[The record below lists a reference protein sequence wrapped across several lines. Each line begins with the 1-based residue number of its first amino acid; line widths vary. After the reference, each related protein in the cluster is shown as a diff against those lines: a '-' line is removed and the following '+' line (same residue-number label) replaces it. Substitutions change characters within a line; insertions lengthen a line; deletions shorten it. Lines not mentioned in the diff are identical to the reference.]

1 MPTPLSTS
9 SSAAPAAE
17 ALSALLDGHQRRCAH
32 HRGRRLR
39 RLRVTLHRALRL
51 PPMPATARLFSG
63 TRLRVVLPELVAAEL
78 YVAGLIEA
86 GITRTMID
94 RLRPGDA
101 VVDVGAQYGY
111 HAALAARLVGETGSV
126 HAFEPTPRSHGLL
139 ARNLAHLRNVVV
151 EPMALGDGDGV
162 AILRDFGPRHSAVN
176 TLQSQARV
184 PEGERRALRPRL
196 RAVPRCRLDDYA
208 RARGLRPSFVKIDA
222 EGSELSVLRGARR
235 VLEECAPVVS
245 IETGDYGGEDE
256 VPTRRSV
263 DYLLGLGY
271 RCVGGMD
278 LACAD
283 DPGRPYGYGNLVF
296 ERAAVPGGTSGEA

>member
-1 MPTPLSTS
+1 MPTPLTTS
-9 SSAAPAAE
+9 SSAATVAE
-17 ALSALLDGHQRRCAH
+17 ALSARLDGHSTREWVPRRW
-32 HRGRRLR
+32 RRV
-39 RLRVTLHRALRL
+39 RVTLHRVLRL

-63 TRLRVVLPELVAAEL
+63 SRLRVVLPELVATEL
-78 YVAGLIEA
+78 YVAGLIEP
-86 GITRTMID
+86 GITRAMID

-126 HAFEPTPRSHGLL
+126 HAFEPTPRTHALL
-139 ARNLAHLRNVVV
+139 VRNLAGLGNVVV
-151 EPMALGDGDGV
+151 EPIALGDGGGV
-162 AILRDFGPRHSAVN
+162 VMLRDFGSRHSAVN

-184 PEGERRALRPRL
+184 PKGERLALRPRL

-208 RARGLRPSFVKIDA
+208 RGRGLRPAFVKIDA

-235 VLEECAPVVS
+235 LLEECAPVVS

-256 VPTRRSV
+256 VPTQRSV

-271 RCVGGMD
+271 RCVAGAD
-278 LACAD
+278 PACVD
-283 DPGRPYGYGNLVF
+283 DPGRRYGYGNLIF
-296 ERAAVPGGTSGEA
+296 ERVGGA